1 LVLVD
6 RAMFRHRLFGIEF
19 KPTNTMND
27 QTARQAPAQAGIEDF
42 NGIFQER
49 LRGIVREGLLLMFE
63 QEVTSLCGETYRP
76 SESVHRRAG
85 SEMVTIQTTSG
96 KECISKRRVRE
107 MLPSGLEREVKLK
120 SYSEV
125 KRRKGM
131 FDEVLEAIR
140 HGASGS
146 GVGKMLGV
154 STSTVCEGWK
164 ARSKELLDEFRGR
177 DLSELDVVAM
187 MVDGVFPGKE
197 SCVVVALAIDIE
209 GNKHLLDF
217 EEGSSE
223 SAEVVKGLFARLHAR
238 GLKAGTARKL
248 LLVRDGS
255 EAIAKA
261 VRHFWPD
268 AVQQECL
275 VHVERGLCGKL
286 SWKHQKEVVERMNR
300 LRRVQGAEA
309 GEEAFEELLEYVR
322 GKNLAA
328 AENLESR
335 KDGILSFHRL
345 NVPATLNVTF
355 LSTNHIE
362 NVMRNS
368 RGMIDKVC
376 RWNPK
381 TDQLTRWM
389 GVALLRAQEGFRRV
403 RGHKELGDLAAA
415 LGRVGGAASSLRSS
429 SAPPTRPSAGEPSE
443 LASEIGFSYRMSIS
457 QPAEILTI

>member
-1 LVLVD
+1 MIGRCSDIACLNK
-6 RAMFRHRLFGIEF
+6 RF
-19 KPTNTMND
+19 KSTNTMSK
-27 QTARQAPAQAGIEDF
+27 QTGMQASAQAGIEDF
-42 NGIFQER
+42 NGIFLER
-49 LRGIVREGLLLMFE
+49 LRGIVRDGLLAMFE

-76 SESVHRRAG
+76 SASVHRRAG

-96 KECISKRRVRE
+96 KELISKRRVRE
-107 MLPSGLEREVKLK
+107 MLPSGLEREVRLK
-120 SYSEV
+120 SYDEV

-131 FDEVLEAIR
+131 FDEVLEAIC
-140 HGASGS
+140 HGASGN

-154 STSTVCEGWK
+154 SSSTVCEGWK
-164 ARSKELLDEFRGR
+164 VRSKELLDEFRSR
-177 DLSELDVVAM
+177 DLSEIDVVAL
-187 MVDGVFPGKE
+187 MVDGIFPGKE
-197 SCVVVALAIDIE
+197 SCVVVALAIDIH
-209 GNKHLLDF
+209 GHKHLLDF

-238 GLKAGTARKL
+238 GVKAGTARRL

-286 SWKHQKEVVERMNR
+286 SWKHQGEVVQRMNR
-300 LRRVQGAEA
+300 LRRVEGAEA
-309 GEEAFEELLEYVR
+309 GEEAFEELLEFIR

-328 AENLESR
+328 AESLESR
-335 KDGILSFHRL
+335 KDGILAFHRL

-368 RGMIDKVC
+368 RGTIGKVC
-376 RWNPK
+376 RWNTK

-403 RGHKELGDLAAA
+403 RGHKELGALAAA
-415 LGRVGGAASSLRSS
+415 LERAGGAAEAAEPARSI
-429 SAPPTRPSAGEPSE
+429 AKDDTELAGE
-443 LASEIGFSYRMSIS
+443 IRFSYRMSINQS
-457 QPAEILTI
+457 VDILTI

>member
-1 LVLVD
+1 
-6 RAMFRHRLFGIEF
+6 
-19 KPTNTMND
+19 
-27 QTARQAPAQAGIEDF
+27 
-42 NGIFQER
+42 
-49 LRGIVREGLLLMFE
+49 
-63 QEVTSLCGETYRP
+63 
-76 SESVHRRAG
+76 
-85 SEMVTIQTTSG
+85 
-96 KECISKRRVRE
+96 
-107 MLPSGLEREVKLK
+107 
-120 SYSEV
+120 
-125 KRRKGM
+125 
-131 FDEVLEAIR
+131 
-140 HGASGS
+140 
-146 GVGKMLGV
+146 
-154 STSTVCEGWK
+154 
-164 ARSKELLDEFRGR
+164 
-177 DLSELDVVAM
+177 M

-255 EAIAKA
+255 EAITKA

-309 GEEAFEELLEYVR
+309 GEEAFEELLEFVR

-328 AENLESR
+328 AENLANR
-335 KDGILSFHRL
+335 KDGILAFHRL

-368 RGMIDKVC
+368 RGLIGKVC

-403 RGHKELGDLAAA
+403 RGHKDLGQLANA
-415 LGRVGGAASSLRSS
+415 LGRAGSAASSLRSS
-429 SAPPTRPSAGEPSE
+429 SAPPSRPSAGEPSE
-443 LASEIGFSYRMSIS
+443 LASEIRFSYRMSIS

>member
-1 LVLVD
+1 
-6 RAMFRHRLFGIEF
+6 M
-19 KPTNTMND
+19 P
-27 QTARQAPAQAGIEDF
+27 QAGIEDF

-49 LRGIVREGLLLMFE
+49 LRGIVRDGLLLMFE
-63 QEVTSLCGETYRP
+63 QEVTSLCGEPYRP
-76 SESVHRRAG
+76 TESAYRRAG
-85 SEMVTIQTTSG
+85 SERVTIQTTSG
-96 KECISKRRVRE
+96 KELISKRRVRE
-107 MLPSGLEREVKLK
+107 MLPNGLEREVKLK

-131 FDEVLEAIR
+131 FDEVLESIC
-140 HGASGS
+140 HGASGN
-146 GVGKMLGV
+146 GVGKLLGV
-154 STSTVCEGWK
+154 SASTVCEGWK

-177 DLSELDVVAM
+177 DLSEVEVVAL
-187 MVDGVFPGKE
+187 MVDGIFPGKDR
-197 SCVVVALAIDIE
+197 CVVVALAIDIH
-209 GNKHLLDF
+209 GHKHLLDF

-238 GLKAGTARKL
+238 GLQAGVARRL

-286 SWKHQKEVVERMNR
+286 SWKHQGEVVKRMNR
-300 LRRVQGAEA
+300 LRGVEGAEA
-309 GEEAFEELLEYVR
+309 GEEAFEELLEFVR
-322 GKNLAA
+322 DKNLAA
-328 AENLESR
+328 AESLESR
-335 KDGILSFHRL
+335 KDGILAFHRL

-368 RGMIDKVC
+368 RGTIGRVC
-376 RWNPK
+376 RWNDK
-381 TDQLTRWM
+381 TDQLSRWM
-389 GVALLRAQEGFRRV
+389 GVALLRAQEGFKRV
-403 RGHKELGDLAAA
+403 RGHQELSALAAA
-415 LGRVGGAASSLRSS
+415 LQRAGSAASSLRSS
-429 SAPPTRPSAGEPSE
+429 VAPPARSSAKEHSE
-443 LASEIGFSYRMSIS
+443 LVGAISFSYQIFIS

>member
-1 LVLVD
+1 MIGRCSDIACLNK
-6 RAMFRHRLFGIEF
+6 RF
-19 KPTNTMND
+19 KSTNTMSK
-27 QTARQAPAQAGIEDF
+27 QTGMQASAQAGIEDF
-42 NGIFQER
+42 NGIFLER
-49 LRGIVREGLLLMFE
+49 LRGIVRDGLLAMFE

-76 SESVHRRAG
+76 SASVHRRAG

-96 KECISKRRVRE
+96 KELISKRRVRE
-107 MLPSGLEREVKLK
+107 MLPSGLEREVRLK
-120 SYSEV
+120 SYDEV

-131 FDEVLEAIR
+131 FDEVLEAIC
-140 HGASGS
+140 HGASGN

-154 STSTVCEGWK
+154 SSSTVCEGWK
-164 ARSKELLDEFRGR
+164 VRSKELLDEFRSR
-177 DLSELDVVAM
+177 DLSEIDVVAL
-187 MVDGVFPGKE
+187 MVDGIFPGKE
-197 SCVVVALAIDIE
+197 SCVVVALAIDIH
-209 GNKHLLDF
+209 GHKHLLDF

-238 GLKAGTARKL
+238 GVKAGTARRL

-275 VHVERGLCGKL
+275 VHVERGVCGKL
-286 SWKHQKEVVERMNR
+286 SWKHQGEVVQRMNR
-300 LRRVQGAEA
+300 LRRVEGAEA
-309 GEEAFEELLEYVR
+309 GEEAFEELLEFIR

-328 AENLESR
+328 AESLESR
-335 KDGILSFHRL
+335 KDGILAFHRL

-368 RGMIDKVC
+368 RGTIGKVC
-376 RWNPK
+376 RWNTK

-403 RGHKELGDLAAA
+403 RGHKELGALAAA
-415 LGRVGGAASSLRSS
+415 LERAGGAAEAAEPARSI
-429 SAPPTRPSAGEPSE
+429 AKDDTELAGE
-443 LASEIGFSYRMSIS
+443 IRFSYRMSINQS
-457 QPAEILTI
+457 VDILTI

>member
-1 LVLVD
+1 
-6 RAMFRHRLFGIEF
+6 
-19 KPTNTMND
+19 MNN
-27 QTARQAPAQAGIEDF
+27 QTGTQAAAQAGIEDF
-42 NGIFQER
+42 NEIFQER
-49 LRGIVREGLLLMFE
+49 LRGIVLEGLLSMFE
-63 QEVTSLCGETYRP
+63 QEVTLLCGETYRP
-76 SESVHRRAG
+76 SKSVHRRAG

-96 KECISKRRVRE
+96 KERISKRRVRE

-131 FDEVLEAIR
+131 FDEVLEAIC

-146 GVGKMLGV
+146 GVSKMLGV
-154 STSTVCEGWK
+154 SASTVCEGWK

-177 DLSELDVVAM
+177 DLSTLDVVAM
-187 MVDGVFPGKE
+187 MVDGIFPGKE
-197 SCVVVALAIDIE
+197 RCVVVALAIDIE
-209 GNKHLLDF
+209 GHKHLLDF

-309 GEEAFEELLEYVR
+309 GEEAFEELLQFVR

-328 AENLESR
+328 AELLANR
-335 KDGILSFHRL
+335 KDCILAFHRL

-368 RGMIDKVC
+368 RGVIGKVC
-376 RWNPK
+376 RWDPK

-403 RGHKELGDLAAA
+403 KGHKELGQLATA
-415 LGRVGGAASSLRSS
+415 LGRAGSAASSLRSS
-429 SAPPTRPSAGEPSE
+429 SAPPSRPSAEERLE
-443 LASEIGFSYRMSIS
+443 LASEIRFSYQMSIS
-457 QPAEILTI
+457 QPAEILTF

>member
-1 LVLVD
+1 MIGRCSDIACLNK
-6 RAMFRHRLFGIEF
+6 RF
-19 KPTNTMND
+19 KSTNTMSK
-27 QTARQAPAQAGIEDF
+27 QTGMQAAAQAGIEDF

-49 LRGIVREGLLLMFE
+49 LRGIVREGLLAMFE

-76 SESVHRRAG
+76 SESLHRRAG
-85 SEMVTIQTTSG
+85 SDPVTIETTSG
-96 KECISKRRVRE
+96 KERISKRRVRE
-107 MLPSGLEREVKLK
+107 MLSNGLEREVKLK
-120 SYSEV
+120 SYGEV

-131 FDEVLEAIR
+131 FDEVLESIC

-154 STSTVCEGWK
+154 SASTVCESWK
-164 ARSKELLDEFRGR
+164 VRSKELLDEFRGR
-177 DLSELDVVAM
+177 DLSELDVVAL
-187 MVDGVFPGKE
+187 MVDGIFPGKE
-197 SCVVVALAIDIE
+197 SCVVVALAIDIH
-209 GNKHLLDF
+209 GHKHLLDF

-223 SAEVVKGLFARLHAR
+223 STEVVKGLLARLHAR
-238 GLKAGTARKL
+238 GLKAGTARRL

-286 SWKHQKEVVERMNR
+286 SWKHQGEVVKRMNR
-300 LRRVQGAEA
+300 LRGVEGAEA
-309 GEEAFEELLEYVR
+309 GEEAFEELLGFVR

-328 AENLESR
+328 AESLDSR
-335 KDGILSFHRL
+335 KDGILAFHRL

-368 RGMIDKVC
+368 RGLIGKVC

-381 TDQLTRWM
+381 TDHLTRWM

-403 RGHKELGDLAAA
+403 RGHKELGALAAA
-415 LGRVGGAASSLRSS
+415 LGRAGSAASSLRSS
-429 SAPPTRPSAGEPSE
+429 AAPPARPSAKEQSE
-443 LASEIGFSYRMSIS
+443 LAGEIKFSYQISIS

>member
-1 LVLVD
+1 MIGRCSDIACLNK
-6 RAMFRHRLFGIEF
+6 RF
-19 KPTNTMND
+19 KSTNTMSK
-27 QTARQAPAQAGIEDF
+27 QTGMQASAQAGIEDF

-49 LRGIVREGLLLMFE
+49 LRGIVRDGLLAMFE

-76 SESVHRRAG
+76 TASVHRRAG

-96 KECISKRRVRE
+96 KELISKRRVRE
-107 MLPSGLEREVKLK
+107 VLPNGLEREVRLK

-131 FDEVLEAIR
+131 FDEVLEAIC
-140 HGASGS
+140 HGASGN
-146 GVGKMLGV
+146 GVGKLLGV
-154 STSTVCEGWK
+154 SASTVCEGWK
-164 ARSKELLDEFRGR
+164 IRSKDLLDEFRSR
-177 DLSELDVVAM
+177 DLSAVDVVAL
-187 MVDGVFPGKE
+187 MVDGIFPGKDR
-197 SCVVVALAIDIE
+197 CVVVALAIDTQ
-209 GNKHLLDF
+209 GHKHLLDF

-223 SAEVVKGLFARLHAR
+223 STEVVKGLFGRLQAR
-238 GLKAGTARKL
+238 GLQAGTARRL

-286 SWKHQKEVVERMNR
+286 SWKHQGEVVKRMNR
-300 LRRVQGAEA
+300 LRGVQGAEA
-309 GEEAFEELLEYVR
+309 GEEAFEELLEFVR

-328 AENLESR
+328 AESLESR
-335 KDGILSFHRL
+335 KDGILAFHRL
-345 NVPATLNVTF
+345 NVSATLNVTF

-362 NVMRNS
+362 NVMRNA
-368 RGMIDKVC
+368 RGVVGKVC
-376 RWNPK
+376 RWNDG
-381 TDQLTRWM
+381 TDQLSRWM

-415 LGRVGGAASSLRSS
+415 LGRADSRRGIDFSRNFPKFPEIARFQALRRHQT
-429 SAPPTRPSAGEPSE
+429 PKTGKRP
-443 LASEIGFSYRMSIS
+443 I
-457 QPAEILTI
+457 

>member
-1 LVLVD
+1 LIGRCSDIACLNK
-6 RAMFRHRLFGIEF
+6 RF
-19 KPTNTMND
+19 KSTNTMSK
-27 QTARQAPAQAGIEDF
+27 QTGMQASAQAGIEDF

-49 LRGIVREGLLLMFE
+49 LRGIVRDGLLAMFE

-76 SESVHRRAG
+76 TASAHRRAG

-96 KECISKRRVRE
+96 KELISKRRVRE
-107 MLPSGLEREVKLK
+107 VLPSGLEREVRLK
-120 SYSEV
+120 SYDEV

-131 FDEVLEAIR
+131 FDEVLEAIC
-140 HGASGS
+140 HGASGN

-154 STSTVCEGWK
+154 SASTVCEGWK
-164 ARSKELLDEFRGR
+164 VRSKELLDEFRSR
-177 DLSELDVVAM
+177 DLSDIDVVGL
-187 MVDGVFPGKE
+187 MVDGIFPGKE
-197 SCVVVALAIDIE
+197 NCVVVALAIDIH
-209 GNKHLLDF
+209 GHKHLLDF

-238 GLKAGTARKL
+238 GVKAGTARRL

-286 SWKHQKEVVERMNR
+286 SWKHQGEVVQRMNR
-300 LRRVQGAEA
+300 LRRVEGAEA
-309 GEEAFEELLEYVR
+309 GEEAFEELLEFIR

-328 AENLESR
+328 AESLESR
-335 KDGILSFHRL
+335 KDGILAFHRL

-368 RGMIDKVC
+368 RGMIGKVC
-376 RWNPK
+376 RWNTK

-403 RGHKELGDLAAA
+403 RGHKELGALAAA
-415 LGRVGGAASSLRSS
+415 LERAGSAASSLRSS
-429 SAPPTRPSAGEPSE
+429 SAPPARSSAKDESE
-443 LASEIGFSYRMSIS
+443 LVGEIRFSYQMSIS
-457 QPAEILTI
+457 QHADILTF

>member
-1 LVLVD
+1 MIGRCSDIACLNE
-6 RAMFRHRLFGIEF
+6 RF
-19 KPTNTMND
+19 KSTNTMTK
-27 QTARQAPAQAGIEDF
+27 QTGMQGSAQAGIEDF

-49 LRGIVREGLLLMFE
+49 LRGIVRDGLLAMFE
-63 QEVTSLCGETYRP
+63 QEVTSLCGEAYRP
-76 SESVHRRAG
+76 TASVHRRAG

-96 KECISKRRVRE
+96 KELISKRRVRE
-107 MLPSGLEREVKLK
+107 VLPSGLEREVRLK
-120 SYSEV
+120 SYDEV

-131 FDEVLEAIR
+131 FDEVLEAIC
-140 HGASGS
+140 HGASGN

-154 STSTVCEGWK
+154 SASTVCEGWK

-177 DLSELDVVAM
+177 DLSEIDVVAM
-187 MVDGVFPGKE
+187 MVDGVFPGKD
-197 SCVVVALAIDIE
+197 SCVVVALAIDSE

-238 GLKAGTARKL
+238 GLQAGTVRRL
-248 LLVRDGS
+248 LLIRDGS

-309 GEEAFEELLEYVR
+309 GEEAFEELLEFVR

-328 AENLESR
+328 AESLESR

-376 RWNPK
+376 RWHPK
-381 TDQLTRWM
+381 TDQLARWM

-403 RGHKELGDLAAA
+403 RGHKELGDLATA
-415 LGRVGGAASSLRSS
+415 LGRAGSAASSLRSS
-429 SAPPTRPSAGEPSE
+429 SAPPARPSAEEHCE
-443 LASEIGFSYRMSIS
+443 LARETTFSYRMSIS

>member
-1 LVLVD
+1 
-6 RAMFRHRLFGIEF
+6 MFRHRLFKQTF
-19 KPTNTMND
+19 KPTNTMDD
-27 QTARQAPAQAGIEDF
+27 QTGTQAPAQAGIEDF

-63 QEVTSLCGETYRP
+63 QEVTALCGETYRP

-96 KECISKRRVRE
+96 KERISKRRVRE
-107 MLPSGLEREVKLK
+107 MLPSGFEREVKLK

-131 FDEVLEAIR
+131 FDEVLEAIC
-140 HGASGS
+140 HGASGN

-154 STSTVCEGWK
+154 SASTVCEGWK
-164 ARSKELLDEFRGR
+164 ARSKQLLDEFRGR
-177 DLSELDVVAM
+177 DLSKIDVVAM

-238 GLKAGTARKL
+238 GLQAGTARKL

-286 SWKHQKEVVERMNR
+286 SWKHHKDVVERMNR

-403 RGHKELGDLAAA
+403 RGHNELGQLATA
-415 LGRVGGAASSLRSS
+415 LGRAGGAVSSLRAS
-429 SAPPTRPSAGEPSE
+429 SAPPARPSAGEPSE